1 METFFLLFAFVCRD
15 LGCHKGVLAVLTLPD
30 CLSIH
35 SYKDL
40 QAFTLKTGT
49 PPFWGPVPRGLSS
62 RGFSPDIFGTLSRP
76 HSLFSSP
83 IGPDVPR
90 LLPGRHKAR
99 MATGKPKSYQDQSM
113 ALTKKEALLQA
124 AKDLFGECGYNETTF
139 KKIAE
144 RAGVAMGL
152 MTHHFGNKEKL
163 FLACGLEVLEN
174 FLGKLRETTAQS
186 PNGMAAI
193 LDYCKA
199 YLDFSID
206 PSTNWLVLV
215 RCSPYS
221 DMKTTADR
229 DIMNEKFLEIHG
241 VLIDAIK
248 RGLDDGSIVK
258 VEPVQTATIIVSLMV
273 GVNRTRVLTP
283 YAPDGFY
290 EQALEFV
297 KRAITPVPGQAS

>member
-1 METFFLLFAFVCRD
+1 
-15 LGCHKGVLAVLTLPD
+15 
-30 CLSIH
+30 
-35 SYKDL
+35 
-40 QAFTLKTGT
+40 
-49 PPFWGPVPRGLSS
+49 
-62 RGFSPDIFGTLSRP
+62 
-76 HSLFSSP
+76 
-83 IGPDVPR
+83 
-90 LLPGRHKAR
+90 
-99 MATGKPKSYQDQSM
+99 M

-297 KRAITPVPGQAS
+297 KRAITPMPGQAS